1 MEFPVHIMLHLV
13 SEPMSC
19 IHRKHYPIKT
29 RVFYFSSW
37 VLLFSQ
43 WHAFIHI
50 LCLFKNVVPQPSQWR
65 SEPDSCRWKYIP
77 TGLQPPMTLRQTSR
91 PNGRW
96 VFVFAAH
103 LFLLDFINNV
113 FVIYSS
119 LLHFTSIFRCMQ
131 NRGAAATTCRPDLQT
146 AIWATCRRSPV
157 PAVPPAS
164 VAPATCLSN
173 QNGPGDDSGQLW
185 L

>member
-13 SEPMSC
+13 SEPRSC
-19 IHRKHYPIKT
+19 IHRKHHPIKT

-43 WHAFIHI
+43 CHAFIHI

-119 LLHFTSIFRCMQ
+119 SVWTNVLSFPPSFSLPPSLDVCRTEAQQRQHVGQVFRQ
-131 NRGAAATTCRPDLQT
+131 RYERRVGDLPCQQ
-146 AIWATCRRSPV
+146 CL
-157 PAVPPAS
+157 PP
-164 VAPATCLSN
+164 
-173 QNGPGDDSGQLW
+173 Q
-185 L
+185 